1 MARARKQGLDYFPV
15 DTNLMQNRSVRRIMK
30 QEGDGAFTVLL
41 STLSYIYKE
50 EGYYIHADSLFYLD
64 LATDFYEKNAED
76 VARIIRLAV
85 KYELFNASLFE
96 EYSILTSADIQRQ
109 YLTSTKRRKT
119 SRIENDYCLLSDEEL
134 IHLQAKR
141 GYAISKRITGKTDK
155 ENEVKVQNVTIIP
168 QNVTSG
174 THSIAQNS
182 IAKHSVAKNSKEFPL
197 SVPPKG
203 KVERK
208 EERIYRKR
216 LIDIRYHTYES
227 FYQPPQ
233 KVTGMPYNSSG

>member
-1 MARARKQGLDYFPV
+1 M
-15 DTNLMQNRSVRRIMK
+15 
-30 QEGDGAFTVLL
+30 
-41 STLSYIYKE
+41 
-50 EGYYIHADSLFYLD
+50 
-64 LATDFYEKNAED
+64 
-76 VARIIRLAV
+76 ARIIRLAV